1 MPKAIFIES
10 AIYTQVQ
17 VQDCWILAAKFFFVF
32 FKDWDEVKV
41 NKKVKKNEADFQPY
55 GITGQAWSITDLLH
69 GHKEKF
75 AMQRNPKRGRV
86 ANENTGF
93 APSCPLA
100 NSAM

>member
-41 NKKVKKNEADFQPY
+41 NKKAKKEGESKATNHMESLAKL
-55 GITGQAWSITDLLH
+55 GQ
-69 GHKEKF
+69 
-75 AMQRNPKRGRV
+75 
-86 ANENTGF
+86 
-93 APSCPLA
+93 
-100 NSAM
+100 

>member
-41 NKKVKKNEADFQPY
+41 NKKAKKNKADFQPWNHWPSLVNN
-55 GITGQAWSITDLLH
+55 GFITWPYREICNAGKS
-69 GHKEKF
+69 
-75 AMQRNPKRGRV
+75 
-86 ANENTGF
+86 
-93 APSCPLA
+93 
-100 NSAM
+100 